1 MAKKPVINYGW
12 EKLPKYLF
20 LLILIVLFGGLF
32 IINYDDKS
40 DASYIAKELSLYTR
54 LNIDRVE
61 YIKTKDLNKDIMYG
75 IESKANLYSDQV
87 DSIDH
92 YMGSIEVYKNESF
105 SLMRRTTLK
114 NTMKYINE
122 LTNDENYINNRT
134 YDIILYQ
141 NVILKLNKKITNKQ
155 EVIDD
160 FKEIINNV
168 KLQNQ
173 RTLTARE
180 REEKTKE
187 LNKEIEKK
195 IDKDFEKFKTKPFF
209 YEF

>member
-1 MAKKPVINYGW
+1 MAKKPVIDYGW

-20 LLILIVLFGGLF
+20 ILVIIILFGGLF

-61 YIKTKDLNKDIMYG
+61 YIRTKDLNKDIMYG
-75 IESKANLYSDQV
+75 IESKANLYSNQV
-87 DSIDH
+87 DSINH
-92 YMGSIEVYKNESF
+92 YMGSVEVYKNESF

-114 NTMKYINE
+114 NTMKYISE

-141 NVILKLNKKITNKQ
+141 NVILKLNKNIANKQ

-173 RTLTARE
+173 GTLTSRE

>member
-1 MAKKPVINYGW
+1 MAKKPVIDYGW

-20 LLILIVLFGGLF
+20 ILIIIILFGGLF

-61 YIKTKDLNKDIMYG
+61 YIRTKDLNKDIMYG
-75 IESKANLYSDQV
+75 IESKANLYSNQV
-87 DSIDH
+87 DSINH
-92 YMGSIEVYKNESF
+92 YMGSVEVYKNESF

-114 NTMKYINE
+114 NTMKYISE

-141 NVILKLNKKITNKQ
+141 NVILKLNKNIANKQ
-155 EVIDD
+155 EVIDN

-173 RTLTARE
+173 RTLTSRE

-187 LNKEIEKK
+187 LNKKIEKK

>member
-1 MAKKPVINYGW
+1 MAKKPVIDYGW

-20 LLILIVLFGGLF
+20 ILIIIILFGGLF

-61 YIKTKDLNKDIMYG
+61 YIRTKDLNKDIMYG
-75 IESKANLYSDQV
+75 IDSKANLYSNQV
-87 DSIDH
+87 DSINH
-92 YMGSIEVYKNESF
+92 YMGSVEVYKNESF

-114 NTMKYINE
+114 NTMKYISE

-141 NVILKLNKKITNKQ
+141 NVILKLNKNIANKQ

-173 RTLTARE
+173 RTVTSRE
-180 REEKTKE
+180 REEKTIE

>member
-1 MAKKPVINYGW
+1 MAKKPVIDYGW

-20 LLILIVLFGGLF
+20 MLIIIILFGGLF

-61 YIKTKDLNKDIMYG
+61 YIRTKDLNKDIMYG
-75 IESKANLYSDQV
+75 IDSKANLYSNQV
-87 DSIDH
+87 DSINH
-92 YMGSIEVYKNESF
+92 YMGSVEVYKNESF

-141 NVILKLNKKITNKQ
+141 NVILKLNKNIANKQ

-173 RTLTARE
+173 RTLTSRE

>member
-75 IESKANLYSDQV
+75 IESKANLYSNQV

>member
-1 MAKKPVINYGW
+1 MAKKPVIDYGW

-20 LLILIVLFGGLF
+20 ILIIIILFGGLF

-61 YIKTKDLNKDIMYG
+61 YIRTKDLNKDIMYG
-75 IESKANLYSDQV
+75 IESKANLYSNQV
-87 DSIDH
+87 DSINH
-92 YMGSIEVYKNESF
+92 YMGSVEVYKNESF

-141 NVILKLNKKITNKQ
+141 NVILKLNKNIANKQ

-160 FKEIINNV
+160 FKEIINSV

-173 RTLTARE
+173 RTLTSRE

>member
-1 MAKKPVINYGW
+1 MAKKPVIDYGW

-20 LLILIVLFGGLF
+20 ILIIIILFGGLF

-61 YIKTKDLNKDIMYG
+61 YIRSKDLNKDIMYG
-75 IESKANLYSDQV
+75 IESKANLYSNQV
-87 DSIDH
+87 DSINH
-92 YMGSIEVYKNESF
+92 YMGSVEVYKNESF

-114 NTMKYINE
+114 NTMKYISE

-141 NVILKLNKKITNKQ
+141 NVILKLNKNIANKQ

-173 RTLTARE
+173 RTLTSRE
-180 REEKTKE
+180 REEKTIE

>member
-1 MAKKPVINYGW
+1 MAKKPVIDYGW

-20 LLILIVLFGGLF
+20 ILIIIILFGGLF

-61 YIKTKDLNKDIMYG
+61 YIRSKDLNKDIMYG
-75 IESKANLYSDQV
+75 IESKANLYSNQV
-87 DSIDH
+87 DSINH

-114 NTMKYINE
+114 NTMKYISE

-141 NVILKLNKKITNKQ
+141 NVILKLNKNIANKQ

-173 RTLTARE
+173 RTLTSRE

-195 IDKDFEKFKTKPFF
+195 IDKDFEEFKTKPFF

>member
-1 MAKKPVINYGW
+1 MAKKPVIDYGW

-20 LLILIVLFGGLF
+20 MLIIIILFGGLF

-61 YIKTKDLNKDIMYG
+61 YIRSKDLNKDIMYG
-75 IESKANLYSDQV
+75 IESKANLYSNQV
-87 DSIDH
+87 DSINH
-92 YMGSIEVYKNESF
+92 YMGSVEVYKNESF

-141 NVILKLNKKITNKQ
+141 NVILKLNKNIANKQ

-173 RTLTARE
+173 GTLTSRE
-180 REEKTKE
+180 REEKTIE

>member
-1 MAKKPVINYGW
+1 MAKKPVIDYGW

-20 LLILIVLFGGLF
+20 MLIIIILFGGLF

-61 YIKTKDLNKDIMYG
+61 YIRSKDLNKDIMYG
-75 IESKANLYSDQV
+75 IESKANLYSNQV
-87 DSIDH
+87 DSINN
-92 YMGSIEVYKNESF
+92 YMGSVEVYKNESF

-114 NTMKYINE
+114 NTMKYISE

-141 NVILKLNKKITNKQ
+141 NVILKLNKNIVNKQ

-173 RTLTARE
+173 RTLTSRE

-195 IDKDFEKFKTKPFF
+195 IDKDFENFKTKPFF

>member
-87 DSIDH
+87 DSINN

>member
-1 MAKKPVINYGW
+1 MAKKPVIDYGW

-20 LLILIVLFGGLF
+20 ILIIIILFGGLF

-61 YIKTKDLNKDIMYG
+61 YIRSKDLNKDIMYG
-75 IESKANLYSDQV
+75 IESKANLYSNQV
-87 DSIDH
+87 DSINH
-92 YMGSIEVYKNESF
+92 YMGSVEVYKNESF

-114 NTMKYINE
+114 NTMKYISE

-141 NVILKLNKKITNKQ
+141 NVILKLNKNIANKQ

-173 RTLTARE
+173 RTLTSRE

>member
-1 MAKKPVINYGW
+1 MAKKPVIDYGW

-20 LLILIVLFGGLF
+20 ILIIIILFGGLF

-61 YIKTKDLNKDIMYG
+61 YIKSKDLNKDIMYG
-75 IESKANLYSDQV
+75 ILSKANLYSNQV
-87 DSIDH
+87 DSINH

-114 NTMKYINE
+114 NTMKYISE

-141 NVILKLNKKITNKQ
+141 NVILKLNKNIANKQ

-173 RTLTARE
+173 RTLTSRE

-187 LNKEIEKK
+187 LNEEIEKK

>member
-1 MAKKPVINYGW
+1 MAKKPVIDYGW

-20 LLILIVLFGGLF
+20 ILIIIILFGGLF

-40 DASYIAKELSLYTR
+40 DASYIAKELSLYTI

-61 YIKTKDLNKDIMYG
+61 YIRTKDLNKDIMYG
-75 IESKANLYSDQV
+75 IDSKANLYSNQV
-87 DSIDH
+87 DSINH

-141 NVILKLNKKITNKQ
+141 NVILKLNKNIADAASMAGIMTSTRGGY
-155 EVIDD
+155 IDN
-160 FKEIINNV
+160 INNIYNNINLI
-168 KLQNQ
+168 KLI
-173 RTLTARE
+173 TLCSSI
-180 REEKTKE
+180 
-187 LNKEIEKK
+187 L
-195 IDKDFEKFKTKPFF
+195 
-209 YEF
+209 

>member
-1 MAKKPVINYGW
+1 MAKKPVIDYGW

-20 LLILIVLFGGLF
+20 ILIIIILFGGLF

-61 YIKTKDLNKDIMYG
+61 YIRTKDLNKDIMYG
-75 IESKANLYSDQV
+75 IESKANLYSNQV
-87 DSIDH
+87 DSINH
-92 YMGSIEVYKNESF
+92 YMGSVEVYKNESF

-114 NTMKYINE
+114 NTMKYISE

-141 NVILKLNKKITNKQ
+141 NVILKLNKNIANKQ

-173 RTLTARE
+173 RTLTSRE

>member
-1 MAKKPVINYGW
+1 MAKKPVIDYGW

-20 LLILIVLFGGLF
+20 ILIIIILFGGLF

-61 YIKTKDLNKDIMYG
+61 YIRSRDLNKDIMYG
-75 IESKANLYSDQV
+75 IESKANLYSNQV
-87 DSIDH
+87 DSINH
-92 YMGSIEVYKNESF
+92 YMGSVEVYKNESF

-114 NTMKYINE
+114 NTMKYISE

-141 NVILKLNKKITNKQ
+141 NVILKLNKNIANKQ

-173 RTLTARE
+173 RTLTSRE

>member
-1 MAKKPVINYGW
+1 MAKKPVIDYGW

-20 LLILIVLFGGLF
+20 ILIIIILFGGLF

-61 YIKTKDLNKDIMYG
+61 YIRTKDLNKDIMYG
-75 IESKANLYSDQV
+75 IESKANLYSNQV
-87 DSIDH
+87 DSINH
-92 YMGSIEVYKNESF
+92 YMGSVEVYKNESF

-114 NTMKYINE
+114 NTMKYISE
-122 LTNDENYINNRT
+122 LTNDKNYINNRT

-141 NVILKLNKKITNKQ
+141 NVILKLNKNIVNKQ

-173 RTLTARE
+173 GTLTSRE
-180 REEKTKE
+180 REEKTIE

>member
-1 MAKKPVINYGW
+1 MAKKPVIDYGW

-20 LLILIVLFGGLF
+20 ILIIIILFGGLF

-61 YIKTKDLNKDIMYG
+61 YIRTKDLNKDIMFG
-75 IESKANLYSDQV
+75 IESKANLYSNQV
-87 DSIDH
+87 DSINH
-92 YMGSIEVYKNESF
+92 YMGSVEVYKNESF

-141 NVILKLNKKITNKQ
+141 NVILKLNKNIANKQ

-173 RTLTARE
+173 RTLTSRE

>member
-1 MAKKPVINYGW
+1 MAKKPVIDYGW

-20 LLILIVLFGGLF
+20 ILIIIILFGGLF

-61 YIKTKDLNKDIMYG
+61 YIRTKDLNKDIMYG
-75 IESKANLYSDQV
+75 IESKANLYSNQV
-87 DSIDH
+87 DSINH
-92 YMGSIEVYKNESF
+92 YMGSVEVYKNESF

-141 NVILKLNKKITNKQ
+141 NVILKLNKNIANKQ

-173 RTLTARE
+173 RTLTSRE

>member
-1 MAKKPVINYGW
+1 MAKKPVIDYGW

-20 LLILIVLFGGLF
+20 ILIIIILFGGLF

-61 YIKTKDLNKDIMYG
+61 YIRTKDLNKDIMYG
-75 IESKANLYSDQV
+75 IESKANLYSNQV
-87 DSIDH
+87 DSINH
-92 YMGSIEVYKNESF
+92 YMGSVEVYKNESF

-114 NTMKYINE
+114 NTMKYISE

-141 NVILKLNKKITNKQ
+141 NVILKLNQNIVNKQ

-173 RTLTARE
+173 RTLTSRE

>member
-1 MAKKPVINYGW
+1 MAKKPVIDYGW

-20 LLILIVLFGGLF
+20 ILVIIILFGGLF

-61 YIKTKDLNKDIMYG
+61 YIRTKDLNKDIMYG
-75 IESKANLYSDQV
+75 IDSKANLYSNQV
-87 DSIDH
+87 DSINH
-92 YMGSIEVYKNESF
+92 YMGSVEVYKNASF

-114 NTMKYINE
+114 NTMKYISE
-122 LTNDENYINNRT
+122 LTNDKNYINNRT

-141 NVILKLNKKITNKQ
+141 NVILKLNKNIANKQ

-173 RTLTARE
+173 RTLTSRE

>member
-75 IESKANLYSDQV
+75 IESKANLYSNQV

-180 REEKTKE
+180 REEKTEE

-195 IDKDFEKFKTKPFF
+195 IDKDFEKFKAKPFF

>member
-180 REEKTKE
+180 REEKTEE

-195 IDKDFEKFKTKPFF
+195 IDKDFEKFKAKPFF

>member
-1 MAKKPVINYGW
+1 MAKKPVIDYGW

-20 LLILIVLFGGLF
+20 ILIIIILFGGLF

-61 YIKTKDLNKDIMYG
+61 YIRTKDLNKDIMYG
-75 IESKANLYSDQV
+75 IESKANLYSNQV
-87 DSIDH
+87 DSINH
-92 YMGSIEVYKNESF
+92 YMGSVEVYKNESF

-114 NTMKYINE
+114 NTMKYISE

-141 NVILKLNKKITNKQ
+141 NVILKLNKNIANKQ

-173 RTLTARE
+173 RTLTSRE

-195 IDKDFEKFKTKPFF
+195 IDKDFEKFKTKSFF

>member
-1 MAKKPVINYGW
+1 MAKKPVIDYGW

-20 LLILIVLFGGLF
+20 ILIIIILFGGLF

-61 YIKTKDLNKDIMYG
+61 YIRTKDLNKDIMYG
-75 IESKANLYSDQV
+75 IDSKANLYSNQV
-87 DSIDH
+87 DSINH
-92 YMGSIEVYKNESF
+92 YMGSVEVYKNESF

-114 NTMKYINE
+114 NTMKYISE

-141 NVILKLNKKITNKQ
+141 NVILKLNKNIVNKQ

-173 RTLTARE
+173 RTLTSRE

>member
-1 MAKKPVINYGW
+1 MAKKPVIDYGW

-20 LLILIVLFGGLF
+20 ILIIIILFGGLF

-61 YIKTKDLNKDIMYG
+61 YIRSKDLNQDIMYG
-75 IESKANLYSDQV
+75 IESKANLYSNQV
-87 DSIDH
+87 DSINH
-92 YMGSIEVYKNESF
+92 YMGSVEVYKNESF

-114 NTMKYINE
+114 NTMKYISE

-141 NVILKLNKKITNKQ
+141 NVILKLNKNIANKQ

-173 RTLTARE
+173 RTLTSRE
-180 REEKTKE
+180 REEKTIE

>member
-1 MAKKPVINYGW
+1 MAKKPVIDYGW

-20 LLILIVLFGGLF
+20 ILVIIILFGGLF

-61 YIKTKDLNKDIMYG
+61 YIRTKDLNKDIMYG
-75 IESKANLYSDQV
+75 IDSKANLYSNQV
-87 DSIDH
+87 DSINH
-92 YMGSIEVYKNESF
+92 YMGSVEVYKNESF

-114 NTMKYINE
+114 NTMKYISE
-122 LTNDENYINNRT
+122 LTNDKNYINNRT

-141 NVILKLNKKITNKQ
+141 NVILKLNKNIVNKQ

-173 RTLTARE
+173 RTLTSRE

>member
-141 NVILKLNKKITNKQ
+141 NVILKLNKKIINKQ

-180 REEKTKE
+180 REEKTEE

>member
-1 MAKKPVINYGW
+1 MKM
-12 EKLPKYLF
+12 
-20 LLILIVLFGGLF
+20 
-32 IINYDDKS
+32 
-40 DASYIAKELSLYTR
+40 
-54 LNIDRVE
+54 NI
-61 YIKTKDLNKDIMYG
+61 
-75 IESKANLYSDQV
+75 
-87 DSIDH
+87 
-92 YMGSIEVYKNESF
+92 F
-105 SLMRRTTLK
+105 
-114 NTMKYINE
+114 
-122 LTNDENYINNRT
+122 NNRT

-141 NVILKLNKKITNKQ
+141 NVILKLNKNIANKQ

-173 RTLTARE
+173 GTLTSRE

>member
-1 MAKKPVINYGW
+1 MAKKPVIDYGW

-20 LLILIVLFGGLF
+20 ILIIIILFGGLF

-61 YIKTKDLNKDIMYG
+61 YIRTKDLNKDIMYG
-75 IESKANLYSDQV
+75 IDSKANLYSNQV
-87 DSIDH
+87 DSINH

-114 NTMKYINE
+114 NTMKYISE
-122 LTNDENYINNRT
+122 LTDDKNYINNRT

-141 NVILKLNKKITNKQ
+141 NVILKLNKNIVNKQ

-173 RTLTARE
+173 RTLTSRE

>member
-1 MAKKPVINYGW
+1 MVKKPVIDYGW

-20 LLILIVLFGGLF
+20 ILIIIILFGGLF

-61 YIKTKDLNKDIMYG
+61 YIRSKDLNKDIMYG
-75 IESKANLYSDQV
+75 IESKANLYSNQV
-87 DSIDH
+87 DSINH
-92 YMGSIEVYKNESF
+92 YMGAVEVYKNESF

-141 NVILKLNKKITNKQ
+141 NVILKLNKNIANKQ

-173 RTLTARE
+173 RTLTSRE

>member
-20 LLILIVLFGGLF
+20 ILIIIILFGGLF

-61 YIKTKDLNKDIMYG
+61 YIRSKDLNKDIMYG
-75 IESKANLYSDQV
+75 IESKANLYSNQV
-87 DSIDH
+87 DSINH

-114 NTMKYINE
+114 NTIKYINE

-141 NVILKLNKKITNKQ
+141 NVILKLNKNIANKQ

-173 RTLTARE
+173 RTLSSRE

>member
-1 MAKKPVINYGW
+1 
-12 EKLPKYLF
+12 
-20 LLILIVLFGGLF
+20 
-32 IINYDDKS
+32 
-40 DASYIAKELSLYTR
+40 
-54 LNIDRVE
+54 
-61 YIKTKDLNKDIMYG
+61 MYG
-75 IESKANLYSDQV
+75 IDSKANLYSNQV
-87 DSIDH
+87 DSINH
-92 YMGSIEVYKNESF
+92 YMGSVEVYKNESF

-114 NTMKYINE
+114 NTMKYISE

-141 NVILKLNKKITNKQ
+141 NVILKLNKNIANKQ

-173 RTLTARE
+173 GTLTSRE

>member
-1 MAKKPVINYGW
+1 MAKKPVIDYGW

-20 LLILIVLFGGLF
+20 ILIIIILFGGLF

-61 YIKTKDLNKDIMYG
+61 YIRTKDLNQDIMYG
-75 IESKANLYSDQV
+75 IESKANLYSNQV
-87 DSIDH
+87 DSINN
-92 YMGSIEVYKNESF
+92 YMGSVEVYKNESF

-114 NTMKYINE
+114 NTMKYISE
-122 LTNDENYINNRT
+122 LTNDKNYINNRT

-141 NVILKLNKKITNKQ
+141 NVILKLNKNIVNKQ

-160 FKEIINNV
+160 FKEIVNNV

-173 RTLTARE
+173 RTLTSRE
-180 REEKTKE
+180 REEKTIE

>member
-1 MAKKPVINYGW
+1 MAKKPVIDYGW

-20 LLILIVLFGGLF
+20 ILIIIILFGGLF

-61 YIKTKDLNKDIMYG
+61 YIRTKDLNKDIMYG
-75 IESKANLYSDQV
+75 IESKANLYSNQV
-87 DSIDH
+87 DSINH
-92 YMGSIEVYKNESF
+92 YMGSVEVYKNESF

-114 NTMKYINE
+114 NTMKYISE
-122 LTNDENYINNRT
+122 LTNDKNYINNRT

-141 NVILKLNKKITNKQ
+141 NVILKLNKNIVNKQ

-173 RTLTARE
+173 RTLTSRE

-195 IDKDFEKFKTKPFF
+195 IDKDFEKFKTKHFF

>member
-1 MAKKPVINYGW
+1 MSKKPVIDYGW

-20 LLILIVLFGGLF
+20 ILIIIILFGGLF

-61 YIKTKDLNKDIMYG
+61 YIRSKDLNKDIMYG
-75 IESKANLYSDQV
+75 IESKANLYSNQV
-87 DSIDH
+87 DSINH
-92 YMGSIEVYKNESF
+92 YMGSVEVYKNESF

-114 NTMKYINE
+114 NTMKYISE
-122 LTNDENYINNRT
+122 LTNDKNYINNRT

-141 NVILKLNKKITNKQ
+141 NVILKLNKNIVNKQ

-173 RTLTARE
+173 GTLTSRE
-180 REEKTKE
+180 REEKTIE

>member
-1 MAKKPVINYGW
+1 MAKKPVIDYGW

-20 LLILIVLFGGLF
+20 MLIIIILFGGLF

-61 YIKTKDLNKDIMYG
+61 YIRSKDLNKDIMYG
-75 IESKANLYSDQV
+75 IESKANLYSNQV
-87 DSIDH
+87 DSINH
-92 YMGSIEVYKNESF
+92 YMGSVEVYKNESF

-114 NTMKYINE
+114 NTMKYISE

-141 NVILKLNKKITNKQ
+141 NVILKLNKNIANKQ

-173 RTLTARE
+173 RTLTSRE

>member
-1 MAKKPVINYGW
+1 MAKKPVIDYGW

-20 LLILIVLFGGLF
+20 ILIIIILFGGLF

-61 YIKTKDLNKDIMYG
+61 YIRTKDLNKDIMYG
-75 IESKANLYSDQV
+75 IDSKANLYSNQV
-87 DSIDH
+87 DSINH
-92 YMGSIEVYKNESF
+92 YMGSVEVYKNESF

-114 NTMKYINE
+114 NTMKYISE

-141 NVILKLNKKITNKQ
+141 NVILKLNKNIANKQ

-173 RTLTARE
+173 RTLTSRE

>member
-1 MAKKPVINYGW
+1 MAKKPVIDYGW

-20 LLILIVLFGGLF
+20 ILIIIILFGGLF

-40 DASYIAKELSLYTR
+40 NASYIAKELSLYTR

-61 YIKTKDLNKDIMYG
+61 YIRSKDLNKDIMYG
-75 IESKANLYSDQV
+75 IESKANLYSNQV
-87 DSIDH
+87 DSINH
-92 YMGSIEVYKNESF
+92 YMGSVEVYKNESF

-114 NTMKYINE
+114 NTMKYISE

-141 NVILKLNKKITNKQ
+141 NVILKLNKNIANKQ

-173 RTLTARE
+173 RTLTSRE
-180 REEKTKE
+180 REQKTKE